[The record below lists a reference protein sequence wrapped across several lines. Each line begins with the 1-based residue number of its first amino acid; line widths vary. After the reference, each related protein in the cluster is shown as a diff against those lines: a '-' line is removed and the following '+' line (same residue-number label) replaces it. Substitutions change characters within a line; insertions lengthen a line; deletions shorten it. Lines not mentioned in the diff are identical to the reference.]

1 LRKKE
6 GDMARLTSRE
16 RILKTINGEE
26 VDRLPVY
33 DIIHNVELIEHLTE
47 DKITPQN
54 AEELTCK
61 AANKVLDLVRHFTVP
76 VNLEPQIIT
85 DEDGFVY
92 SQEWWTKT
100 ILERPIKTV
109 EETRELMKKDV
120 ERIYRAI
127 EKQEVCHQALEQL
140 ELLGEHCKTF
150 EEVKVLFKRIADKL
164 EDTVM
169 VAPESL
175 PGMYTATNRYGF
187 ELFIYA
193 FYDYPEDTLALYKAL
208 GDYEVARIHSF
219 ADLDLTPV
227 ALLSEE
233 LASNSGL
240 LFRPD
245 FIKEVIYPNIKKVI
259 DAWKSHGYKVI
270 FHSDGNKWLVLDDII
285 SFGADVIDPCE
296 SLASMEVKKFKELYP
311 DTTIAS
317 PIDCQNLLTSGTKE
331 EVAEACWK
339 LIEDANDERV
349 LLGSTSEIHPSV
361 PVENAMTMYDLLR
374 NY

>member
-1 LRKKE
+1 
-6 GDMARLTSRE
+6 MAKLTSRE

-47 DKITPQN
+47 DKVTPQN

-61 AANKVLDLVRHFTVP
+61 AVSKVLHLVRHFTVP

-109 EETRELMKKDV
+109 EETRELMKTDV

-127 EKQEVCHQALEQL
+127 EKKEVCHQALEQL
-140 ELLGEHCKTF
+140 ELLGEYCKTF

-193 FYDYPEDTLALYKAL
+193 FYDYPEDTLALYRAL

-296 SLASMEVKKFKELYP
+296 SLANMEVKKFKELYP
-311 DTTIAS
+311 NTTIAS
-317 PIDCQNLLTSGTKE
+317 PIDCQNLLTSGTKDD
-331 EVAEACWK
+331 VARACWE

-361 PVENAMTMYDLLR
+361 PVENAMTMYDILR
-374 NY
+374 NYTKSTE